1 MEWIAD
7 PTAWLGLATLIV
19 LEIVLGIDNLVFIA
33 ILADKLPPHLRDRA
47 RVLGLSL
54 ALLMRL
60 GLLASISWMVT
71 LTEPL
76 FEVFGKSFSGRD
88 LIMLFGGVFLLFKA
102 TMELH
107 ERLEGHVAQHAGN
120 KTYALFWPIVAQIVV
135 LDAVFS
141 LDAVI
146 TAVGMVEHLEV
157 MMIAVIV
164 SIGLMIVA
172 SKPLTRFVNRHPTV
186 IMLCL
191 GFLMMIGF
199 SLTAEGLGFHIPK
212 GYLYAA
218 IGFSILIEVFN
229 QVARKR
235 RKKSLQGHRPLRART
250 AHAVLRLL
258 GGQRL
263 EADEVGE
270 EVADLFEEG
279 DDQVVFDRRERV
291 MISGVLQLAEKP
303 IRSLMTVRAEVDCI
317 DLDSGREAI
326 RAALLESSYS
336 RLPLVR
342 DGRVEEPL
350 GYVHKKELL
359 KELLAG
365 AQPDLESLARQPL
378 NLLQD
383 CSILNALEQMREA
396 STHVAFVVNEFGEF
410 IGLLTLTDI
419 LESIAGELPD
429 ASEIDGPDVVEENDG
444 YLVSGAM
451 NLSQVRRRVGF
462 DARATE
468 DYQTLAGLVMSLL
481 DRLPVIGDRLQW
493 QDWELRVVE
502 VEERRVTPGP
512 AAQGLSEA
520 AAADPAAALPGA
532 AADRYRRRCQA
543 CACSSL
549 TTSTK
554 ASGNRVRNGPSS
566 ASASSTIRA
575 IISSGS
581 YCSKGK
587 RTPLWSVKW
596 RCGSYQRFQVSIMRS
611 LKPVWYGPGLM
622 VPTWM
627 PNGFSSACRASAKA
641 SRACLEA
648 Q

>member
-1 MEWIAD
+1 
-7 PTAWLGLATLIV
+7 
-19 LEIVLGIDNLVFIA
+19 
-33 ILADKLPPHLRDRA
+33 
-47 RVLGLSL
+47 
-54 ALLMRL
+54 
-60 GLLASISWMVT
+60 
-71 LTEPL
+71 
-76 FEVFGKSFSGRD
+76 
-88 LIMLFGGVFLLFKA
+88 
-102 TMELH
+102 
-107 ERLEGHVAQHAGN
+107 
-120 KTYALFWPIVAQIVV
+120 
-135 LDAVFS
+135 
-141 LDAVI
+141 
-146 TAVGMVEHLEV
+146 
-157 MMIAVIV
+157 
-164 SIGLMIVA
+164 
-172 SKPLTRFVNRHPTV
+172 
-186 IMLCL
+186 
-191 GFLMMIGF
+191 MMIGF

-502 VEERRVTPGP
+502 VEERRVTRV
-512 AAQGLSEA
+512 L
-520 AAADPAAALPGA
+520 L
-532 AADRYRRRCQA
+532 RR
-543 CACSSL
+543 
-549 TTSTK
+549 
-554 ASGNRVRNGPSS
+554 G
-566 ASASSTIRA
+566 
-575 IISSGS
+575 
-581 YCSKGK
+581 
-587 RTPLWSVKW
+587 
-596 RCGSYQRFQVSIMRS
+596 
-611 LKPVWYGPGLM
+611 
-622 VPTWM
+622 
-627 PNGFSSACRASAKA
+627 
-641 SRACLEA
+641 
-648 Q
+648 